1 GCKAT
6 LETCQSTW
14 QCLAKGL
21 QRWLSAYTTAPIS
34 GTDREPTAW
43 MRGCSAGGMA
53 SCCSDQCA
61 VGRRKVNFRGS
72 AGFGRR
78 WRSSPGFAGDVEHA
92 VAWARDAHQAP
103 VETHQQA
110 LPNQSGR

>member
-1 GCKAT
+1 R
-6 LETCQSTW
+6 LQSDAGDLPVY
-14 QCLAKGL
+14 LAMPREGASAL
-21 QRWLSAYTTAPIS
+21 VVRLHDGPDQRDRQGADSLDAWLLS
-34 GTDREPTAW
+34 
-43 MRGCSAGGMA
+43 RGYG
-53 SCCSDQCA
+53 
-61 VGRRKVNFRGS
+61 VLKVNFRGS